1 MAAFNLLKQEDTEIK
16 RIVVFGPESTGKTTL
31 CKDLSA
37 HYNTVWVSEFA
48 RSFLQE
54 KWDETQE
61 VCDLDDLITIAKGQM
76 NAENLALQKANN
88 LLFCDTNVLVTQI
101 WSETHFKGYC
111 DPILKEAIHQV
122 DYDLYLL
129 TGIDIPWEADD
140 LRDRPNDRQMMFD
153 YFKNTLEQLSQN
165 YSVLE
170 GNQELRLQM
179 AIDIIDKLLKKT

>member
-1 MAAFNLLKQEDTEIK
+1 MAAFNLLKQEDTDIK

-48 RSFLQE
+48 RSFLQK

-76 NAENLALQKANN
+76 KAENLALQKANN

-140 LRDRPNDRQMMFD
+140 LRDRPEDRELMFD
-153 YFKNTLEQLSQN
+153 FFESKLKELNLN
-165 YSVLE
+165 YEFISGDRE
-170 GNQELRLQM
+170 NRIKQ
-179 AIDIIDKLLKKT
+179 ATTAIDKLK